1 MRRINNS
8 CGSERRHFLH
18 CPLPPV
24 SIFLFILALTFRS
37 FSKGF
42 KRIQRRFS
50 SHWTLFY
57 STISL
62 SLLPCAVY
70 RVSSYAIITEEGG
83 NRRSMVAVYLSRS
96 RLIIIIVVDIMAFGS
111 FFFFLIVDL
120 FDNFDSSE

>member
-8 CGSERRHFLH
+8 CGSERHFLH
-18 CPLPPV
+18 RHSPPPPV

-57 STISL
+57 STISF
-62 SLLPCAVY
+62 SR
-70 RVSSYAIITEEGG
+70 RVSSVELRDYHQGG
-83 NRRSMVAVYLSRS
+83 GGDCRSMVAVYLSRS
-96 RLIIIIVVDIMAFGS
+96 RLIIIIVVVDIMAFES
-111 FFFFLIVDL
+111 FFFFFLIVDL